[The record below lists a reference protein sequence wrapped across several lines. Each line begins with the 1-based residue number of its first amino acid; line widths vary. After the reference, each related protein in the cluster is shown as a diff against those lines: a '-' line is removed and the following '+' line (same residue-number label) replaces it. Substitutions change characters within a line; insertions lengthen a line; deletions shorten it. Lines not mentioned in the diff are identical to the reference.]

1 MRHGAKVWDDLEIKP
16 LRLKQRLAE
25 SGYSHGWLAGEIT
38 KKGYKASRTLI
49 WAVLNK
55 QYQPTDYGKL
65 KEYIEQ
71 ILLENKIATAGIW
84 NELPGGECRMR
95 QYRPQN
101 SYKKRIGSNRRN
113 RSNGSSSNGL
123 NGLNDSHGLNKKEKE
138 EMNYTKSYLDD
149 DVLRHFGLENDP
161 FFDIMDFMDIWV
173 SPRIKVVERRVYDT
187 IRRHGIM
194 AIVGDIGAGKTT
206 FLRYVLTKMLK
217 EKNIKIIY
225 PDRMDRKELNGASL
239 TQSVITQL
247 GGQRIP
253 RSAVERDALAR
264 RLLEENVRMGSNPV
278 LILDEA
284 HDLREEA
291 YIALKRLWDSGMIFK
306 LLSIILVGQ
315 EGDNVINGLKAN
327 LENNIFIREFS
338 ERCYVVDLGS
348 LNGSM
353 AQYLDFRFKKIGG
366 DIHKVFSDKSL
377 AMLSKRAD
385 VPQLANNIAIRAMA
399 NAFRDGKRQVEEGH
413 ILEA

>member
-1 MRHGAKVWDDLEIKP
+1 MRHGAKVWDTLETKP
-16 LRLKQRLAE
+16 LRLKQRLTE
-25 SGYSHGWLAGEIT
+25 SGYSQGWLAREIT

-49 WAVLNK
+49 WTVLNK
-55 QYQPTDYGKL
+55 QYQPTDFGKL

-71 ILLENKIATAGIW
+71 ILTESKIAAAGIW

-101 SYKKRIGSNRRN
+101 SYKKRIGSNRRS
-113 RSNGSSSNGL
+113 RSNGL
-123 NGLNDSHGLNKKEKE
+123 NGLNGSHGLNKKEE
-138 EMNYTKSYLDD
+138 VEMNYTKSYLDD

-264 RLLEENVRMGSNPV
+264 KLLEENVRMGSNPV

-315 EGDNVINGLKAN
+315 GGFDSTNTPYELMDRLQ
-327 LENNIFIREFS
+327 NNPFIREFA
-338 ERCYVVDLGS
+338 ERCYVIDMGS

-377 AMLSKRAD
+377 AILSKRAD

-399 NAFRDGKRQVEEGH
+399 NAFRDGKRLVEEGH

>member
-25 SGYSHGWLAGEIT
+25 SGYSHGWLAQEIT
-38 KKGYKASRTLI
+38 KKGYKASRTLV

-55 QYQPTDYGKL
+55 QYQPTDYQKL
-65 KEYIEQ
+65 QEYIEQ
-71 ILLENKIATAGIW
+71 ILTENKIATAGIW

-113 RSNGSSSNGL
+113 RSHGSSSNGL
-123 NGLNDSHGLNKKEKE
+123 NGLNKKEKE

-264 RLLEENVRMGSNPV
+264 KLLEENVRMGSNPV

-315 EGDNVINGLKAN
+315 GGFDSTNTPYELMDRLQ
-327 LENNIFIREFS
+327 NNPFIREFA
-338 ERCYVVDLGS
+338 ERCYVVDMGS
-348 LNGSM
+348 LTGSM